1 MKKLHK
7 SVSNALVMLYITI
20 KINLLADNTIKQTI
34 YAHKFT
40 INKSSAQFIAL
51 RSLVAMAT
59 SHSLAMAEMLF
70 LLRRL

>member
-1 MKKLHK
+1 
-7 SVSNALVMLYITI
+7 MLYITI
-20 KINLLADNTIKQTI
+20 KINLIFDKSIKQTI

-40 INKSSAQFIAL
+40 INISRAQFIAL
-51 RSLVAMAT
+51 QSFVAMAT